1 VTGWAAPYIGLP
13 FGQGPGQVT
22 CWSLVCRV
30 YADRLGLALPAY
42 GEVSATDL
50 ARIAR
55 AMRDG
60 SGAAD
65 GWQAVDAP
73 AEFDVVLMRGPQGGR
88 AVVHVGVVAGAT
100 RVLHVEAASHAVLV
114 GMDHWS
120 VRDRILGW
128 RRHAC
133 RC

>member
-1 VTGWAAPYIGLP
+1 MTAWAAPLIGLP
-13 FGQGPGQVT
+13 FGEGPGQVT
-22 CWSLVCRV
+22 CWSLVRRV
-30 YADRLGLALPAY
+30 YADRLGILLPAY

-50 ARIAR
+50 VRIAR

-65 GWQAVDAP
+65 GWRAVDRP

-88 AVVHVGVVAGAT
+88 AVVHVGVMAGAA

-114 GMDHWS
+114 PLAHWS
-120 VRDRILGW
+120 LRDRILGY

-133 RC
+133 RS